1 MRRTRRGACACTAAA
16 PPCLTQCAPA
26 PHGREAQFSGDRK
39 RPPIRSG
46 RAPQPAPRMWL
57 ALSGGACP
65 NAPIHQLTRPMTPF
79 SEPWLDVFYAGL
91 KLNPTRAPLRS
102 AHAGLVSR
110 LIHLVALSTTRRIS
124 AASYESLTDDPSP
137 PSFPRLL
144 KKVRRAM
151 AAMHGAGA
159 WVRSPLFVRGPPTG
173 TGPTSTDGACCV
185 HARGLVLVDSAFDT
199 SDNMMLT
206 SVVVISIS
214 VRAEL
219 ACSAASATACPR

>member
-1 MRRTRRGACACTAAA
+1 MFYVG
-16 PPCLTQCAPA
+16 LT
-26 PHGREAQFSGDRK
+26 
-39 RPPIRSG
+39 
-46 RAPQPAPRMWL
+46 
-57 ALSGGACP
+57 
-65 NAPIHQLTRPMTPF
+65 
-79 SEPWLDVFYAGL
+79 
-91 KLNPTRAPLRS
+91 LNPTPPVAVSAPLRS
-102 AHAGLVSR
+102 CGLVSR
-110 LIHLVALSTTRRIS
+110 PFRLSVRSTTRLL
-124 AASYESLTDDPSP
+124 ASSLDGTLTVHLCPL
-137 PSFPRLL
+137 SFARLS
-144 KKVRRAM
+144 KKVRGAM